1 MAGIWHHCDTGK
13 KARHSRNE
21 VLMFYLGG
29 LTLGYLSPHGPA
41 APVAAGA
48 TLSPQ
53 QPVSRKAP
61 RVASGGDDGKDT
73 GTGDRPIL
81 WPWHLF
87 C

>member
-1 MAGIWHHCDTGK
+1 
-13 KARHSRNE
+13 
-21 VLMFYLGG
+21 MFYLGG

-48 TLSPQ
+48 ILPRK
-53 QPVSRKAP
+53 PVSRQAP
-61 RVASGGDDGKDT
+61 RIATGGDDGKEAE
-73 GTGDRPIL
+73 TGDRPIL